1 MEKINELFSS
11 WAEKMPFASDFFAQ
25 EVNILNIPFNVFFL
39 ILAGIALLLLIVA
52 IVLIAVGCAKSKKN
66 KAEKKAEASKRLESI
81 KTKSVKDNETLAPLE
96 EVAAVESAEVE
107 ELTLEEAPA
116 VIEEEAEPV
125 VEETPVVEEPAVEEV
140 PVEEPVVEEVAA
152 VEEPVV
158 EEALAVEEPVV
169 EEAPVVE
176 EVPAVEEAPVV
187 EEPVVEEPVVEEAP
201 AATKAKKAIG
211 TYEVRL
217 CIDGYRFMLIANNGH
232 LLYES
237 VGFASQEGVLS
248 GIETFRK
255 TVADTPYIVTND
267 KYGRYRYVF
276 NKRYQ
281 GENYAN
287 RERCA
292 SAAESVKRFAADAKL
307 HIVPPTEEEIAAYT
321 ESKKN
326 MRSAKDVD
334 WEDVARQESEAKK
347 MGKFE
352 VICEENVGYRYV
364 LIANNGQVL
373 FTSAIYTSAAGA
385 LKGIDSFKKA
395 VYIGNFYI
403 DCDKFGRYR
412 YIIRG
417 QGNSTY
423 VGESYESKAQAES
436 SEASVRK
443 FVVCANIIPFKKE
456 EIKKEEVKPE

>member
-125 VEETPVVEEPAVEEV
+125 VEEEPAVEEPAVEEV
-140 PVEEPVVEEVAA
+140 PVEEPVVEEVPA

-158 EEALAVEEPVV
+158 EETPVVEEPVV

-176 EVPAVEEAPVV
+176 EVPAVEEAPVA
-187 EEPVVEEPVVEEAP
+187 EEPVVEEPAVEEAP
-201 AATKAKKAIG
+201 VASKAKKAIG

-352 VICEENVGYRYV
+352 VICEENVGYRFV

-385 LKGIDSFKKA
+385 
-395 VYIGNFYI
+395 
-403 DCDKFGRYR
+403 
-412 YIIRG
+412 
-417 QGNSTY
+417 
-423 VGESYESKAQAES
+423 
-436 SEASVRK
+436 
-443 FVVCANIIPFKKE
+443 
-456 EIKKEEVKPE
+456 